1 MSEGRESLAAA
12 QALAAVPMFAG
23 LDPVDLAKL
32 AGVLEERW
40 FDAGSVVFEA
50 GGEGDGLHIMREG
63 IAERRVSGSAIDRI
77 EPYASFGQL
86 SLLTDE
92 PRSASVVSVTA
103 VRVWML
109 PRVRFDALL
118 RGEPD
123 LMLHLSAAI
132 GLDLARTR
140 RALGELQREVD
151 TWVAGRL
158 RGLDAGQRD
167 LVEAAAL
174 FDRAP
179 LAVLARLADVD
190 EDQARLQLASLVR
203 QSPLLRDEP
212 DGYRVPAAIARS
224 LQRGL
229 QAEHRHT
236 ALAARVCAIAVDL
249 ERLGQRTPAAAAYRA
264 AGADSDAARLGARGA
279 VPSAC
284 VPPELQPSTDAPSTD
299 APPTDASSTD
309 ASPAAHAFPATGPAV
324 ALRKPLPLRR
334 LAGLALA
341 LLPLSL
347 WTMTPPDG
355 LSPAGWQALLT
366 VFAAAILFA
375 TEALAE
381 EIVALA
387 LVASWVVTGLVTPR
401 VALDGFASQPWVLV
415 LAVLAVGVAVGNTG
429 LMYRVAL
436 AALGRKPAGF
446 ASRCIT
452 LGLVG
457 AAVTPTLPN
466 ATSRTALAAPMV
478 REIAEALGFEPGGRA
493 ATGLALAALIGF
505 GQMAGLFLTGSSVGL
520 LVHGLLPDEVRG
532 QFGFAGWFIAA
543 LPLHL
548 LLFAGGM
555 SAVVWLY
562 RPSTTSANPGDRLA
576 LQRAVLGPM
585 RTDEKLCL
593 VVLVGLIAGFLT
605 EPWHGINGAWLGVGA
620 LVVLALGRAL
630 DTTMVRT
637 GVNWPFLLFFGAISS
652 LATVFT
658 TLGIGTWLGGRLT
671 SVIESMALGSLSFCL
686 VLALVGFCLSFL
698 VRWQA
703 AAPLL
708 TLVALPAAGAAQV
721 HPFLVGL
728 VALVSTQVWFLP
740 YQSTVYLAL
749 YHGSGECFSHRHAR
763 ALAWLWGLLVL
774 GSIALSMPVWRL
786 MGLVGA

>member
-32 AGVLEERW
+32 AGVLEELW

-50 GGEGDGLHIMREG
+50 GGEGDGLYIMREG
-63 IAERRVSGSAIDRI
+63 VAERRVSGSAIDRI
-77 EPYASFGQL
+77 VPYESFGQL

-109 PRVRFDALL
+109 PRVRFDSLL

-123 LMLHLSAAI
+123 LMLHLSSAI

-151 TWVAGRL
+151 TWVAGRV
-158 RGLDAGQRD
+158 RELDAGQRD

-179 LAVLARLADVD
+179 LAVLARLAGVD
-190 EDQARLQLASLVR
+190 EDRARIRLASLAR

-212 DGYRVPAAIARS
+212 DGYRVPVAIARS

-236 ALAARVCAIAVDL
+236 ALAARVCAVAAEL
-249 ERLGQRTPAAAAYRA
+249 EQLGQRNPAAAAYRA
-264 AGADSDAARLGARGA
+264 AGAESDAARMRARGTAA
-279 VPSAC
+279 VRSPG
-284 VPPELQPSTDAPSTD
+284 ELEPSTADA
-299 APPTDASSTD
+299 APGGAVDPG
-309 ASPAAHAFPATGPAV
+309 AHGPALPV
-324 ALRKPLPLRR
+324 RRPLPLRR
-334 LAGLALA
+334 LAGLLLA

-366 VFAAAILFA
+366 VVAAAILFA

-381 EIVALA
+381 EVIALA
-387 LVASWVVTGLVTPR
+387 LVGSWVVTGLVAPR

-436 AALGRKPAGF
+436 AALGRRPAGF

-457 AAVTPTLPN
+457 TAVTPTLPN

-478 REIAEALGFEPGGRA
+478 REISEALGFEPGGRA

-532 QFGFAGWFIAA
+532 EFGFAGWFIAA

-548 LLFAGGM
+548 LLFAGGL

-562 RPSTTSANPGDRLA
+562 RPATSAENPGDRLA

-585 RTDEKLCL
+585 RADEKLCL
-593 VVLVGLIAGFLT
+593 AVLVGLIAGFLT

-658 TLGIGTWLGGRLT
+658 TLGIGTWLGSRLA
-671 SVIESMALGSLSFCL
+671 VLIESMALGSLSFCL
-686 VLALVGFCLSFL
+686 VLALVGFCLSFI

-708 TLVALPAAGAAQV
+708 TLVALPAAGAAEV
-721 HPFLVGL
+721 HPFLVAL

-774 GSIALSMPVWRL
+774 ASIALSVPVWRM
-786 MGLVGA
+786 MGLAGA

>member
-1 MSEGRESLAAA
+1 MSEGQESLAAA

-40 FDAGSVVFEA
+40 FDAGSLVFEA
-50 GGEGDGLHIMREG
+50 GGEGDGLYIMREG
-63 IAERRVSGSAIDRI
+63 VAERRVSGSAIDRI
-77 EPYASFGQL
+77 EPYESFGQL

-158 RGLDAGQRD
+158 RELDAGQRD

-174 FDRAP
+174 FERAP
-179 LAVLARLADVD
+179 LAVLARLAEVD
-190 EDQARLQLASLVR
+190 EDRARIRLAALAR

-212 DGYRVPAAIARS
+212 DGYRVPVAIARS

-236 ALAARVCAIAVDL
+236 ALAARICAIAVEL
-249 ERLGQRTPAAAAYRA
+249 EHLGQRNPAAAAYRA
-264 AGADSDAARLGARGA
+264 AGADSDALRLSARGTPA
-279 VPSAC
+279 ATAPDGREAALSEVASTSDAEPSAA
-284 VPPELQPSTDAPSTD
+284 AP
-299 APPTDASSTD
+299 A
-309 ASPAAHAFPATGPAV
+309 
-324 ALRKPLPLRR
+324 RRPLPLRR

-347 WTMTPPDG
+347 WTMTPPEG
-355 LSPAGWQALLT
+355 LGPAGWQALLT
-366 VFAAAILFA
+366 VVAAAILFA

-381 EIVALA
+381 EVIALA
-387 LVASWVVTGLVTPR
+387 LIASWVVTGLVAPR

-415 LAVLAVGVAVGNTG
+415 LSVLAVGVAVGNTG

-457 AAVTPTLPN
+457 TAVTPTLPN

-505 GQMAGLFLTGSSVGL
+505 GQMAGLFLT
-520 LVHGLLPDEVRG
+520 
-532 QFGFAGWFIAA
+532 
-543 LPLHL
+543 
-548 LLFAGGM
+548 
-555 SAVVWLY
+555 
-562 RPSTTSANPGDRLA
+562 
-576 LQRAVLGPM
+576 
-585 RTDEKLCL
+585 
-593 VVLVGLIAGFLT
+593 
-605 EPWHGINGAWLGVGA
+605 
-620 LVVLALGRAL
+620 
-630 DTTMVRT
+630 
-637 GVNWPFLLFFGAISS
+637 
-652 LATVFT
+652 
-658 TLGIGTWLGGRLT
+658 
-671 SVIESMALGSLSFCL
+671 
-686 VLALVGFCLSFL
+686 
-698 VRWQA
+698 
-703 AAPLL
+703 
-708 TLVALPAAGAAQV
+708 
-721 HPFLVGL
+721 
-728 VALVSTQVWFLP
+728 
-740 YQSTVYLAL
+740 
-749 YHGSGECFSHRHAR
+749 
-763 ALAWLWGLLVL
+763 
-774 GSIALSMPVWRL
+774 
-786 MGLVGA
+786 

>member
-1 MSEGRESLAAA
+1 MSEGQEPVAAA

-50 GGEGDGLHIMREG
+50 GGEGDGLYIMREG

-77 EPYASFGQL
+77 VPYESFGQL

-109 PRVRFDALL
+109 PRVRFDSLL

-151 TWVAGRL
+151 TWVAGRM
-158 RGLDAGQRD
+158 RELDAGQRD

-179 LAVLARLADVD
+179 LAVLARLAGVD
-190 EDQARLQLASLVR
+190 EDRARIRLASLAR

-212 DGYRVPAAIARS
+212 DGYRVPVAIARS
-224 LQRGL
+224 LQRGM

-236 ALAARVCAIAVDL
+236 ALAARVCAIAVEL
-249 ERLGQRTPAAAAYRA
+249 ERLGQRNPAAAAYRA
-264 AGADSDAARLGARGA
+264 AGAESDASRLRGRTVPGPGAGA
-279 VPSAC
+279 DAAAATGAAGDAA
-284 VPPELQPSTDAPSTD
+284 TDLAD
-299 APPTDASSTD
+299 
-309 ASPAAHAFPATGPAV
+309 PAAVTPVLPV
-324 ALRKPLPLRR
+324 RRPMPLRR
-334 LAGLALA
+334 LAGFALA

-355 LSPAGWQALLT
+355 LGAAGWQALLT
-366 VFAAAILFA
+366 VVAAAILFA

-381 EIVALA
+381 EVIALA
-387 LVASWVVTGLVTPR
+387 LVASWVVTGLVEPR

-436 AALGRKPAGF
+436 AALGRRPAGF
-446 ASRCIT
+446 ASRCVT
-452 LGLVG
+452 LALVG
-457 AAVTPTLPN
+457 TAVTPTLPN

-520 LVHGLLPDEVRG
+520 LVHGLLPDAIRAE
-532 QFGFAGWFIAA
+532 FGFAGWFIAA

-548 LLFAGGM
+548 LLFVGGLA
-555 SAVVWLY
+555 AVAWLY
-562 RPSTTSANPGDRLA
+562 RPSSTATNPGDRLA

-585 RTDEKLCL
+585 RSDEKLCL
-593 VVLVGLIAGFLT
+593 AVLIGLIAGFLS

-620 LVVLALGRAL
+620 LVVLAMGRAL

-658 TLGIGTWLGGRLT
+658 TLGIDAWLGARLAGL
-671 SVIESMALGSLSFCL
+671 IQSMALGSLSFCL
-686 VLALVGFCLSFL
+686 ALALVGFCLSFI

-708 TLVALPAAGAAQV
+708 TLVALPAAGAADV
-721 HPFLVGL
+721 HPFLVAL

-763 ALAWLWGLLVL
+763 ALAWLWGVLVL
-774 GSIALSMPVWRL
+774 ASIALSLPVWRM
-786 MGLVGA
+786 MGLAGA

>member
-1 MSEGRESLAAA
+1 VSERQQPVAAA
-12 QALAAVPMFAG
+12 QALAEVPMFAA
-23 LDPVDLAKL
+23 LEPVDLAKL

-40 FDAGSVVFEA
+40 FDAGSVIFEA
-50 GGEGDGLHIMREG
+50 GGEGDGLYIMREG
-63 IAERRVSGSAIDRI
+63 VAERRVSGSAIDRI
-77 EPYASFGQL
+77 LPYESFGQL

-92 PRSASVVSVTA
+92 PRSASVVSVSA

-109 PRVRFDALL
+109 PRVRFDSLL

-158 RGLDAGQRD
+158 RELDAGQRE

-179 LAVLARLADVD
+179 LAVLARLAGVD
-190 EDQARLQLASLVR
+190 EDLARIQLAALAR

-212 DGYRVPAAIARS
+212 DGYRVPVAIARA

-236 ALAARVCAIAVDL
+236 ALAARVCAIAVAL
-249 ERLGQRTPAAAAYRA
+249 EGLGQRNPAAAAYRA
-264 AGADSDAARLGARGA
+264 AGAESDALRLRGRAGATAGASSIPAAAAAGESSGAPALVDDTRPTPAASALPARG
-279 VPSAC
+279 
-284 VPPELQPSTDAPSTD
+284 
-299 APPTDASSTD
+299 
-309 ASPAAHAFPATGPAV
+309 
-324 ALRKPLPLRR
+324 PLPWRR
-334 LAGLALA
+334 LAGFGLA

-347 WTMTPPDG
+347 WTMAPPDG
-355 LSPAGWQALLT
+355 LGVAGWQALLT
-366 VFAAAILFA
+366 VVAAAILFA

-381 EIVALA
+381 EVIALA
-387 LVASWVVTGLVTPR
+387 LVASWVVTGLVAPR

-436 AALGRKPAGF
+436 AALGRRPAGF
-446 ASRCIT
+446 ASRCVT
-452 LGLVG
+452 LALVG
-457 AAVTPTLPN
+457 TAVTPTLPN

-478 REIAEALGFEPGGRA
+478 REIAEALGFAPGGRA

-520 LVHGLLPDEVRG
+520 LVHGLLPDAIRLE
-532 QFGFAGWFIAA
+532 FGFARWFIAA

-548 LLFAGGM
+548 LLFAGGLLG
-555 SAVVWLY
+555 VVWLY
-562 RPSTTSANPGDRLA
+562 RPSGTAANPGDRLA

-585 RTDEKLCL
+585 RSDEKLCL
-593 VVLVGLIAGFLT
+593 AVLIGLIAGFLS

-658 TLGIGTWLGGRLT
+658 TLGIDTWLGARLAGL
-671 SVIESMALGSLSFCL
+671 IQSMALGSLSFCL
-686 VLALVGFCLSFL
+686 ALAVVGFCLSFI

-708 TLVALPAAGAAQV
+708 TLVALPAAAAAQV
-721 HPFLVGL
+721 HPFLVAL

-749 YHGSGECFSHRHAR
+749 YHGSGECFSHAHAR
-763 ALAWLWGLLVL
+763 ALAWLWGGLVL
-774 GSIALSMPVWRL
+774 VAIALSMPVWRL

>member
-1 MSEGRESLAAA
+1 MSEGQQPVAAA
-12 QALAAVPMFAG
+12 QALAEVPMFAA
-23 LDPVDLAKL
+23 LEPVDLAKL

-40 FDAGSVVFEA
+40 FDAGSVIFEA
-50 GGEGDGLHIMREG
+50 GGEGDGLYIMREG

-77 EPYASFGQL
+77 LPYESFGQL

-92 PRSASVVSVTA
+92 PRSASVVSVSA

-109 PRVRFDALL
+109 PRVRFDSLL

-123 LMLHLSAAI
+123 LMLHLGAAI

-158 RGLDAGQRD
+158 RELDAGQRE

-179 LAVLARLADVD
+179 LAVLARLAGVD
-190 EDQARLQLASLVR
+190 EDLARIQLAALAR

-212 DGYRVPAAIARS
+212 DGYRVPVAIARAV
-224 LQRGL
+224 QRGL

-236 ALAARVCAIAVDL
+236 ALAARVCAIAVAL
-249 ERLGQRTPAAAAYRA
+249 EGLGQRNPAAAAYRA
-264 AGADSDAARLGARGA
+264 AGAESDALRLRGRAGATAGASSIPAAAAAAGESSGAPARVDDTRLAPAASALPARG
-279 VPSAC
+279 
-284 VPPELQPSTDAPSTD
+284 
-299 APPTDASSTD
+299 
-309 ASPAAHAFPATGPAV
+309 
-324 ALRKPLPLRR
+324 PLPWRR
-334 LAGLALA
+334 LAGFGLA

-355 LSPAGWQALLT
+355 LGVAGWQALLT
-366 VFAAAILFA
+366 VVAAAILFA

-381 EIVALA
+381 EVIALA
-387 LVASWVVTGLVTPR
+387 LVASWVVTGLVAPR

-436 AALGRKPAGF
+436 AALGRRPAGF
-446 ASRCIT
+446 ASRCVT
-452 LGLVG
+452 LALVG
-457 AAVTPTLPN
+457 TAVTPTLPN

-478 REIAEALGFEPGGRA
+478 REIAEALGFAPGGRA

-520 LVHGLLPDEVRG
+520 LVHGLLPDAIRIE
-532 QFGFAGWFIAA
+532 FGFARWFIAA

-548 LLFAGGM
+548 LLFAGGLLG
-555 SAVVWLY
+555 VVWLY
-562 RPSTTSANPGDRLA
+562 RPSGTAANPGDRLA

-585 RTDEKLCL
+585 RSDEKLCL
-593 VVLVGLIAGFLT
+593 AVLIGLIAGFLS

-658 TLGIGTWLGGRLT
+658 TLGIDTWLGARLAGL
-671 SVIESMALGSLSFCL
+671 IQSMALGSLSFCL
-686 VLALVGFCLSFL
+686 ALAVVGFCLSFI

-708 TLVALPAAGAAQV
+708 TLVALPAAAAAQV
-721 HPFLVGL
+721 HPFLVAL

-749 YHGSGECFSHRHAR
+749 YHGSGECFSHAHAR
-763 ALAWLWGLLVL
+763 ALAWLWGGLVL
-774 GSIALSMPVWRL
+774 AAIALSMPVWRL

>member
-1 MSEGRESLAAA
+1 MSEGQESLAAA

-50 GGEGDGLHIMREG
+50 GGDGDGLYIMREG
-63 IAERRVSGSAIDRI
+63 VAERRVSGSAIDRI
-77 EPYASFGQL
+77 VPYESFGQL

-132 GLDLARTR
+132 GMDLARTR

-158 RGLDAGQRD
+158 RELDPGQRD

-174 FDRAP
+174 FERAP
-179 LAVLARLADVD
+179 LAVLARLACVD
-190 EDQARLQLASLVR
+190 EDRARIRLASLAR

-212 DGYRVPAAIARS
+212 DGYRVPVAIARS

-236 ALAARVCAIAVDL
+236 ALAARVCAVAAEL
-249 ERLGQRTPAAAAYRA
+249 EQLGQRNPAAAAYRA
-264 AGADSDAARLGARGA
+264 AGAESDAARMRVRSATA
-279 VPSAC
+279 VRSPGEHEPSAD
-284 VPPELQPSTDAPSTD
+284 PGAP
-299 APPTDASSTD
+299 
-309 ASPAAHAFPATGPAV
+309 GPV
-324 ALRKPLPLRR
+324 LPVRRPLPLRR
-334 LAGLALA
+334 LAGLLLG

-366 VFAAAILFA
+366 VVAAAILFA

-381 EIVALA
+381 EVIALA
-387 LVASWVVTGLVTPR
+387 LVASWVVTGLVAPR
-401 VALDGFASQPWVLV
+401 VALDGFASQPWILV

-436 AALGRKPAGF
+436 AALGRRPAGF

-457 AAVTPTLPN
+457 TAVTPTLPN

-520 LVHGLLPDEVRG
+520 LVHGLLPDAVRG
-532 QFGFAGWFIAA
+532 EFGFAGWFIAA

-548 LLFAGGM
+548 LLFAGGL

-562 RPSTTSANPGDRLA
+562 RPTTAAENPGDRLA

-585 RTDEKLCL
+585 RADEKLCL
-593 VVLVGLIAGFLT
+593 AVLVGLIAGFLT

-652 LATVFT
+652 LATVFN
-658 TLGIGTWLGGRLT
+658 TLGVGTWLGARLAGL
-671 SVIESMALGSLSFCL
+671 IQSMALGSLSFCL
-686 VLALVGFCLSFL
+686 LLALVGFCLSFI

-721 HPFLVGL
+721 HPFLVAL

-774 GSIALSMPVWRL
+774 VSIALSVPVWRM
-786 MGLVGA
+786 MGLVGT

>member
-1 MSEGRESLAAA
+1 MSEGQEPVAAA

-23 LDPVDLAKL
+23 LEPVDLAKL

-40 FDAGSVVFEA
+40 FDAGSVVFEV
-50 GGEGDGLHIMREG
+50 GGEGDGLYIMREG
-63 IAERRVSGSAIDRI
+63 VAERRVSGSAIDRI
-77 EPYASFGQL
+77 VPYESFGQL

-109 PRVRFDALL
+109 PRVRFDSLL

-151 TWVAGRL
+151 TWVAGRM
-158 RGLDAGQRD
+158 RELDAGQRD

-179 LAVLARLADVD
+179 LAVLAKLAGVD
-190 EDQARLQLASLVR
+190 EDRARIRLASLAR

-212 DGYRVPAAIARS
+212 DGYRVPVAIGRS

-229 QAEHRHT
+229 QAEHRHVG
-236 ALAARVCAIAVDL
+236 LAARVCAIAVEL
-249 ERLGQRTPAAAAYRA
+249 EQLGQRNPAAAAYRA
-264 AGADSDAARLGARGA
+264 AGAESDALRLRAR
-279 VPSAC
+279 P
-284 VPPELQPSTDAPSTD
+284 VPPAGGTAG
-299 APPTDASSTD
+299 AGAAASSADDAATD
-309 ASPAAHAFPATGPAV
+309 GEDPAV
-324 ALRKPLPLRR
+324 APPVVPVRKPMPVRR
-334 LAGLALA
+334 LAGLVLA

-347 WTMTPPDG
+347 WTLTPPDG

-366 VFAAAILFA
+366 VVAAAILFA

-381 EIVALA
+381 EVIALA
-387 LVASWVVTGLVTPR
+387 LVASWVVTGLVAPR
-401 VALDGFASQPWVLV
+401 VALDGFASQPWILV

-436 AALGRKPAGF
+436 TALGRRPAGF
-446 ASRCIT
+446 ASRCVT
-452 LGLVG
+452 LALVG
-457 AAVTPTLPN
+457 TAVTPTLPN

-520 LVHGLLPDEVRG
+520 LVHGLLPDAMRAE
-532 QFGFAGWFIAA
+532 FGFAGWFIAA
-543 LPLHL
+543 LPLHV
-548 LLFAGGM
+548 LLFVGGL

-562 RPSTTSANPGDRLA
+562 RPSSSAANPGDRLA

-585 RTDEKLCL
+585 RPDEKLCL
-593 VVLVGLIAGFLT
+593 AVLIGLIAGFLS

-658 TLGIGTWLGGRLT
+658 TLGIDTWLGTRLAGL
-671 SVIESMALGSLSFCL
+671 IESLALGSLSFCL
-686 VLALVGFCLSFL
+686 ALAIVGFCLSFI

-708 TLVALPAAGAAQV
+708 TLVALPAAGAAEV
-721 HPFLVGL
+721 HSFLVAL

-749 YHGSGECFSHRHAR
+749 YHGSGECFSHTHAR

-774 GSIALSMPVWRL
+774 VAIVLAMPVWRL
-786 MGLVGA
+786 MGLAGA

>member
-1 MSEGRESLAAA
+1 VSEGQEPVAAA

-40 FDAGSVVFEA
+40 FDAGSIVFEA
-50 GGEGDGLHIMREG
+50 GGEGDGLYIMREG
-63 IAERRVSGSAIDRI
+63 VAERRVSGSAIDRI
-77 EPYASFGQL
+77 VPYESFGQL

-109 PRVRFDALL
+109 PRVRFDSLL

-158 RGLDAGQRD
+158 RELDPGQRD
-167 LVEAAAL
+167 LVEAAAQ

-179 LAVLARLADVD
+179 LAVLARLAGVD
-190 EDQARLQLASLVR
+190 EGRARVRLASLAR

-212 DGYRVPAAIARS
+212 DGYRVPVAIGRS

-229 QAEHRHT
+229 HADHRHT
-236 ALAARVCAIAVDL
+236 ALAARLCAIAVEL
-249 ERLGQRTPAAAAYRA
+249 EGLGQRSPAAAAYRA
-264 AGADSDAARLGARGA
+264 AGAESDAQRLSGRTALPVHGDPGASASTREGA
-279 VPSAC
+279 GDDAVDPSA
-284 VPPELQPSTDAPSTD
+284 EAA
-299 APPTDASSTD
+299 APP
-309 ASPAAHAFPATGPAV
+309 V
-324 ALRKPLPLRR
+324 RRPLPLRR

-347 WTMTPPDG
+347 WTVTPPDG
-355 LSPAGWQALLT
+355 LSVAGWQALLT
-366 VFAAAILFA
+366 VVAAAILFA

-381 EIVALA
+381 EVIALA
-387 LVASWVVTGLVTPR
+387 LVASWVVTGLVAPR
-401 VALDGFASQPWVLV
+401 VALDGFASQPWILV

-436 AALGRKPAGF
+436 AALGRRPAGF
-446 ASRCIT
+446 ASRCVT
-452 LGLVG
+452 LALVG

-478 REIAEALGFEPGGRA
+478 REIAEALGFAPGGRA

-520 LVHGLLPDEVRG
+520 LVHGLLPDEIRAE
-532 QFGFAGWFIAA
+532 FGFSGWFVAA
-543 LPLHL
+543 LPLHV
-548 LLFAGGM
+548 LLFAGGL

-562 RPSTTSANPGDRLA
+562 RPSSTAVNPGDRLA

-585 RTDEKLCL
+585 RADEKLCL
-593 VVLVGLIAGFLT
+593 AVLVGLIAGFLT

-652 LATVFT
+652 LATVFS
-658 TLGIGTWLGGRLT
+658 TLGIDAWLGARLAG
-671 SVIESMALGSLSFCL
+671 VIQSMALGSLSFCL
-686 VLALVGFCLSFL
+686 ALAVVGFCLSFI

-708 TLVALPAAGAAQV
+708 TLVALPAAGAAGV
-721 HPFLVGL
+721 HPFLVAL

-763 ALAWLWGLLVL
+763 ALAWLWGVLVL
-774 GSIALSMPVWRL
+774 ASIALAMPVWRS
-786 MGLVGA
+786 MGLVSA

>member
-1 MSEGRESLAAA
+1 MRVRSAAA
-12 QALAAVPMFAG
+12 VRSP
-23 LDPVDLAKL
+23 
-32 AGVLEERW
+32 
-40 FDAGSVVFEA
+40 
-50 GGEGDGLHIMREG
+50 
-63 IAERRVSGSAIDRI
+63 
-77 EPYASFGQL
+77 
-86 SLLTDE
+86 DE
-92 PRSASVVSVTA
+92 H
-103 VRVWML
+103 
-109 PRVRFDALL
+109 
-118 RGEPD
+118 E
-123 LMLHLSAAI
+123 
-132 GLDLARTR
+132 
-140 RALGELQREVD
+140 
-151 TWVAGRL
+151 
-158 RGLDAGQRD
+158 
-167 LVEAAAL
+167 
-174 FDRAP
+174 
-179 LAVLARLADVD
+179 
-190 EDQARLQLASLVR
+190 
-203 QSPLLRDEP
+203 
-212 DGYRVPAAIARS
+212 
-224 LQRGL
+224 
-229 QAEHRHT
+229 
-236 ALAARVCAIAVDL
+236 
-249 ERLGQRTPAAAAYRA
+249 
-264 AGADSDAARLGARGA
+264 
-279 VPSAC
+279 
-284 VPPELQPSTDAPSTD
+284 PSTADPGAPE
-299 APPTDASSTD
+299 PVLP
-309 ASPAAHAFPATGPAV
+309 V
-324 ALRKPLPLRR
+324 RRPLPLRR
-334 LAGLALA
+334 LAGLLLA

-366 VFAAAILFA
+366 VVAAAILFA

-381 EIVALA
+381 EVIALA
-387 LVASWVVTGLVTPR
+387 LVASWVVTGLVAPR
-401 VALDGFASQPWVLV
+401 VALDGFASQPWMLV

-436 AALGRKPAGF
+436 AALGRRPAGF

-457 AAVTPTLPN
+457 TAVTPTLPN

-520 LVHGLLPDEVRG
+520 LVHGLLPDAVRG
-532 QFGFAGWFIAA
+532 EFGFAGWFIAA

-548 LLFAGGM
+548 LLFAGGL

-562 RPSTTSANPGDRLA
+562 RPTTAAENPGDRLA

-585 RTDEKLCL
+585 RADEKLCL
-593 VVLVGLIAGFLT
+593 AVLVGLIAGFLT

-620 LVVLALGRAL
+620 LVALALGRAL

-652 LATVFT
+652 LATVFN
-658 TLGIGTWLGGRLT
+658 TLGVGTWLGARLAGL
-671 SVIESMALGSLSFCL
+671 IQSMALGSLSFCL
-686 VLALVGFCLSFL
+686 LLALVGFCLSFI

-721 HPFLVGL
+721 HPFLVAL

-774 GSIALSMPVWRL
+774 VSIALSVPVWRM
-786 MGLVGA
+786 MGLVGT